1 MTVQSKLGY
10 WFLDFT
16 IKAGMFDNSFDIVQL
31 GKIGRFFST

>member
-16 IKAGMFDNSFDIVQL
+16 IEAGGMFDNSYFGQ
-31 GKIGRFFST
+31 FF